1 MRVLDGVN
9 ALSFAGFGWESFAWV
24 RCTGFADGGLP
35 MGSIPGSA
43 RVMGDLMGRHFG
55 WVVDFFLSWGGGAG
69 EEELQGTTAETFSQT
84 TRVPNSP
91 LCLCLY
97 YILRSGS
104 FAAAM
109 RKAIANGDPDP
120 RCPGQ
125 TRALFGL
132 RQPVDLARIEDGE
145 GAAAPRSATDST
157 EQWV

>member
-35 MGSIPGSA
+35 MGSIPDSA

-55 WVVDFFLSWGGGAG
+55 WVVDFFLGWWGRGR
-69 EEELQGTTAETFSQT
+69 GTPGHDCRDVFADDASSKQ
-84 TRVPNSP
+84 P
-91 LCLCLY
+91 LVFMFILY
-97 YILRSGS
+97 IAQWKFRCSHAKGHRERWPRSS
-104 FAAAM
+104 M
-109 RKAIANGDPDP
+109 PW
-120 RCPGQ
+120 Q

-145 GAAAPRSATDST
+145 GAAAPRSVTDST

>member
-55 WVVDFFLSWGGGAG
+55 WVVDFFLGGAG
-69 EEELQGTTAETFSQT
+69 EGKRNSRARLPRRFRRRREFQTALCVYVYIIYCAVEVSLQPCERPSRTVT
-84 TRVPNSP
+84 P
-91 LCLCLY
+91 
-97 YILRSGS
+97 ILDALGRHVRCSGFDNPS
-104 FAAAM
+104 
-109 RKAIANGDPDP
+109 
-120 RCPGQ
+120 
-125 TRALFGL
+125 TES
-132 RQPVDLARIEDGE
+132 RIEDGE

>member
-24 RCTGFADGGLP
+24 RCTGFADGVLP

-55 WVVDFFLSWGGGAG
+55 WVVDFFLGGAG
-69 EEELQGTTAETFSQT
+69 EGKRNSRARLPRRFRRRREFQTALLY
-84 TRVPNSP
+84 VI
-91 LCLCLY
+91 Y